1 MVVRWGADYIP
12 NTKLCEETESNADTA
27 DFDIGGYERR
37 NRNQHNGDTE
47 VIEPPDIQ
55 EVCRTRRKGWQLAGF
70 RDTMIL

>member
-12 NTKLCEETESNADTA
+12 NTKLCEETERNADTA

-47 VIEPPDIQ
+47 VINRLISKKYVERGGKDGSWRVFVTQ
-55 EVCRTRRKGWQLAGF
+55 
-70 RDTMIL
+70 